1 MLWVSRFPNLKISN
15 YFENIHLNK
24 VTSIL
29 RAPNPGH
36 QAKPEELRGGPVLW
50 TGLRFLNVSIVID
63 TIKNYKM
70 FYKKGQ
76 KVISLDIEKY
86 ITPLALA
93 VLIMDDGGG
102 VGLNLE
108 LE

>member
-1 MLWVSRFPNLKISN
+1 
-15 YFENIHLNK
+15 
-24 VTSIL
+24 
-29 RAPNPGH
+29 
-36 QAKPEELRGGPVLW
+36 
-50 TGLRFLNVSIVID
+50 
-63 TIKNYKM
+63 M